1 MKVKDLIKKM
11 KLKVVSGKNFL
22 DREIKGGYAG
32 DLLSDVLA
40 GSKEGDVWLTVQV
53 HPNIVAVSAMKGHS
67 AILITSSKK
76 VEEETEQKANEEKVV
91 MLSTD
96 MNSFEAAAAIS
107 KILKNGG

>member
-1 MKVKDLIKKM
+1 MKVKEMAQKM
-11 KLKVVSGKNFL
+11 KFKVVSGKKFL
-22 DREIKGGYAG
+22 EKDIKGGYAG

-40 GSKEGDVWLTVQV
+40 GSKEGDIWLTVQV

-76 VEEETEQKANEEKVV
+76 VEEETIQKANEEKVV
-91 MLSTD
+91 ILSTD

-107 KILKNGG
+107 EILKNGR